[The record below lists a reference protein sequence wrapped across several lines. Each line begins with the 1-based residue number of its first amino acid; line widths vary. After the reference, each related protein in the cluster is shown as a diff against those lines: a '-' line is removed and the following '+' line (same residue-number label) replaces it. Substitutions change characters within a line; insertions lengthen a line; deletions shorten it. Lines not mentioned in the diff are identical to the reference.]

1 MLDTQ
6 NTSKQKCWTHKIPMH
21 EKNFWTQELPRRKSQ
36 ENFID
41 PWNTHYKKLWTHK
54 ILLRKNVGPTK
65 YPKEKLLE
73 VGNIHNKNCWITE
86 ISTHKK
92 NIGLR
97 KYPLEKIVNPQ
108 NTHKKKMLDQRTT
121 HKKKWWTHEIPTRK
135 ILDSGNTCEDTMT
148 WNQQNP
154 W

>member
-6 NTSKQKCWTHKIPMH
+6 NSCKQKCWTHKIPMH

-73 VGNIHNKNCWITE
+73 VGNIRNKKCWITE

-92 NIGLR
+92 NFGPR
-97 KYPLEKIVNPQ
+97 KYPLEKIVDPQ
-108 NTHKKKMLDQRTT
+108 NTLEKKC
-121 HKKKWWTHEIPTRK
+121 WTYKIPKRK
-135 ILDSGNTCEDTMT
+135 TFGGRKYP
-148 WNQQNP
+148 Q
-154 W
+154 